1 MTHAD
6 RWPVAI
12 RVLYAL
18 CLASAA
24 YNHLRIALDHGLWWD
39 YGGIPLFYQ
48 IFWTSLTFIDPLA
61 VLLLLV
67 QPRAGL
73 VLTATIIVVDVL
85 VNASAT
91 VVIGPDWQSLG
102 AQMLFLA
109 FVLATI
115 GRAWP
120 RRREA

>member
-1 MTHAD
+1 MHNPN
-6 RWPVAI
+6 RWPTVL

-18 CLASAA
+18 CLAGAA
-24 YNHLRIALDHGLWWD
+24 WNHLRIALDHGLWWD

-67 QPRAGL
+67 RPRAGL
-73 VLTATIIVVDVL
+73 ILTAAIIVTDVL
-85 VNASAT
+85 VNTSAT
-91 VVIGPDWQSLG
+91 FIIGPDWQALG

-120 RRREA
+120 GRTAA

>member
-1 MTHAD
+1 MRSAD
-6 RWPVAI
+6 RWPIAI
-12 RVLYAL
+12 RMLYAL
-18 CLASAA
+18 CLAGAA

-120 RRREA
+120 RRRET

>member
-1 MTHAD
+1 MRSAD
-6 RWPVAI
+6 RWPIAI

-18 CLASAA
+18 CLAGAA

-120 RRREA
+120 RRREL

>member
-1 MTHAD
+1 VTHAD

-18 CLASAA
+18 CLSGAA

-48 IFWTSLTFIDPLA
+48 VFWTSLTFLDPLA

-67 QPRAGL
+67 RPRAGL
-73 VLTATIIVVDVL
+73 LLTAAIIVVDVL

-91 VVIGPDWQSLG
+91 FVIGPDWQSLG
-102 AQMLFLA
+102 AQLLFMA

-120 RRREA
+120 RRREP